1 MSEILQQYW
10 QPLLWS
16 DGYRLTG
23 LAMTL
28 WLLISSVVI
37 GGLMALPLAIARV
50 SPRRRFSLPV
60 WLFTYVFRGTPLY
73 VQLLVFYSGV
83 YSLEIVRGTDMLNA
97 FFRSGLNCAIL
108 ALALNTC
115 AYTTE
120 IFAGAIRSVP
130 HGEIEAA
137 RAYGFSRFKQ
147 YRCIILPSA
156 LRIALPAYSNEVI
169 LMLHSTAL
177 AFTVTVPDILKIAR
191 DINAATYQ
199 PFYAFGIAAVI
210 YLAISFV
217 LIGLFR
223 RAERRWLRH
232 LYTRSSH

>member
-10 QPLLWS
+10 QSLLWS
-16 DGYRLTG
+16 DGYRVTG

-37 GGLMALPLAIARV
+37 GGALALPLAVARV
-50 SPRRRFSLPV
+50 SPRRRLILPV
-60 WLFTYVFRGTPLY
+60 WAFTYVFRGTPLY

-83 YSLEIVRGTDMLNA
+83 YSLEIVRGTDLLNA

-108 ALALNTC
+108 ALSLNTC

-147 YRCIILPSA
+147 YRCIILPGA
-156 LRIALPAYSNEVI
+156 LRIALPAYCNEVI

-210 YLAISFV
+210 YLIISFS
-217 LIGLFR
+217 LISLFR
-223 RAERRWLRH
+223 KAEQRWLRH
-232 LYTRSSH
+232 LSPRSSN

>member
-10 QPLLWS
+10 QALLWS

-28 WLLISSVVI
+28 WLLIVSVTI
-37 GGLMALPLAIARV
+37 GGLMAVPLAVARV
-50 SPRRRFSLPV
+50 SPRRRYRLPV
-60 WLFTYVFRGTPLY
+60 WAFTYVFRGTPLY

-83 YSLEIVRGTDMLNA
+83 YSLEIVRGTDLLNA

-147 YRCIILPSA
+147 YRCVILPGA

-177 AFTVTVPDILKIAR
+177 AFTVTVPDLLKVAR
-191 DINAATYQ
+191 DINADTYQ
-199 PFYAFGIAAVI
+199 PFYAFGIAGVM
-210 YLAISFV
+210 YLAVSFV
-217 LIGLFR
+217 LISLFR
-223 RAERRWLRH
+223 KAERRWLRH
-232 LYTRSSH
+232 LHTRSSH

>member
-1 MSEILQQYW
+1 
-10 QPLLWS
+10 
-16 DGYRLTG
+16 
-23 LAMTL
+23 
-28 WLLISSVVI
+28 
-37 GGLMALPLAIARV
+37 
-50 SPRRRFSLPV
+50 
-60 WLFTYVFRGTPLY
+60 
-73 VQLLVFYSGV
+73 
-83 YSLEIVRGTDMLNA
+83 MLNA
-97 FFRSGLNCAIL
+97 FFRSGLNCAVL

-147 YRCIILPSA
+147 YRCIILPGA

-191 DINAATYQ
+191 DINASTYQ

-217 LIGLFR
+217 LIGLFKH
-223 RAERRWLRH
+223 AERRWLRH
-232 LYTRSSH
+232 IHTRSSH

>member
-1 MSEILQQYW
+1 MSETLQQYW

-50 SPRRRFSLPV
+50 SPRRRFSFPV

-120 IFAGAIRSVP
+120 IFAGAIRAVP

-147 YRCIILPSA
+147 YRCIILPGA

-223 RAERRWLRH
+223 KAERHLLRH

>member
-1 MSEILQQYW
+1 MSDILQQYG
-10 QPLLWS
+10 QSLLWS
-16 DGYRLTG
+16 DGYRMTG

-28 WLLISSVVI
+28 WLLIISVVT
-37 GGLMALPLAIARV
+37 GGVMAIPLAVARV
-50 SPRRRFSLPV
+50 SPRRRFRLPV
-60 WLFTYVFRGTPLY
+60 WTFTYVFRGTPLY
-73 VQLLVFYSGV
+73 VQLLVFYTGV

-97 FFRSGLNCAIL
+97 FFRSGMNCAVL

-120 IFAGAIRSVP
+120 IFAGAIRAIPS
-130 HGEIEAA
+130 GEIEAA
-137 RAYGFSRFKQ
+137 RAYGFSRFRQ
-147 YRCIILPSA
+147 YRCIILPGA

-199 PFYAFGIAAVI
+199 PFYAFGIAAVM
-210 YLAISFV
+210 YLAISFM

-223 RAERRWLRH
+223 QAERRWLRH
-232 LYTRSSH
+232 LNTRATH

>member
-28 WLLISSVVI
+28 WLLISSVVM
-37 GGLMALPLAIARV
+37 GGLLAIPLAIARV
-50 SPRRRFSLPV
+50 SPRRRFSFPV
-60 WLFTYVFRGTPLY
+60 WVFTYVFRGTPLY

-130 HGEIEAA
+130 
-137 RAYGFSRFKQ
+137 YG
-147 YRCIILPSA
+147 
-156 LRIALPAYSNEVI
+156 
-169 LMLHSTAL
+169 
-177 AFTVTVPDILKIAR
+177 
-191 DINAATYQ
+191 
-199 PFYAFGIAAVI
+199 
-210 YLAISFV
+210 
-217 LIGLFR
+217 
-223 RAERRWLRH
+223 
-232 LYTRSSH
+232 

>member
-1 MSEILQQYW
+1 MSKILQQYW

-28 WLLISSVVI
+28 WLLISSVMM
-37 GGLMALPLAIARV
+37 GGLLAIPLAIARV
-50 SPRRRFSLPV
+50 SPRRRFSFPV
-60 WLFTYVFRGTPLY
+60 WVFTYVFCGTPLY

-97 FFRSGLNCAIL
+97 FFRSGLNCAVL

-147 YRCIILPSA
+147 YRCIILPGA
-156 LRIALPAYSNEVI
+156 LSIALPAYSNEVI

-191 DINAATYQ
+191 DINASTYQ

-217 LIGLFR
+217 LIGLFKH
-223 RAERRWLRH
+223 AERRWLRH
-232 LYTRSSH
+232 IHTRSSH